1 MAVKG
6 RITEWYA
13 DKGYGYVTPEA
24 DALRIKFYQQ
34 DVSNSVD
41 LKSHSGQEVRFR
53 IVQDE
58 EGKRR
63 ATHLDGVRA
72 FPWSSLTAMW
82 FFAALVGCVLY
93 WNYPPVVGYYYLL
106 ASILVWVIYA
116 LDKRA
121 EKRSKPRTGA
131 SAVLF
136 LSLLGG
142 WPGALLGQYHL
153 NLSHRSLLFQ
163 LFMLCIV
170 LGHIVWLIWTLTP
183 TGTTQLHALIS
194 TISSLLLK

>member
-82 FFAALVGCVLY
+82 FFAALVGCVIY
-93 WNYPPVVGYYYLL
+93 WEYPPVVGYYYL
-106 ASILVWVIYA
+106 
-116 LDKRA
+116 
-121 EKRSKPRTGA
+121 
-131 SAVLF
+131 
-136 LSLLGG
+136 
-142 WPGALLGQYHL
+142 
-153 NLSHRSLLFQ
+153 
-163 LFMLCIV
+163 
-170 LGHIVWLIWTLTP
+170 
-183 TGTTQLHALIS
+183 
-194 TISSLLLK
+194 